1 MQRVRCGASSGRDHL
16 VRIGPCLDVQVGFDP
31 RFHQPV
37 GRPNIPDERRV
48 ALIDTGASTSCIDED
63 LAESLGLPSHERDSL
78 TGVIGEPYDA
88 RRFTAH
94 LYLPDLA
101 HVYHWE
107 FSGLP
112 LKGRLRDCHL
122 LIGRDLLAFYRLQYD
137 GPAGTVH
144 LETSR

>member
-1 MQRVRCGASSGRDHL
+1 MQRVRCGASSDRDHL

-37 GRPNIPDERRV
+37 GRPNILDERLV

-78 TGVIGEPYDA
+78 TGVIGEPYNA
-88 RRFTAH
+88 QRFTAH

-112 LKGRLRDCHL
+112 LKGRFRDCHL

-137 GPAGTVH
+137 GPTGTVH
-144 LETSR
+144 LETIR